1 MGRGSPRTTLRAR
14 RRHSNDDLMKTPPDI
29 AYYYPAPYWSL
40 RETNWVKSLLLFFD
54 KVSILLPTYMYG
66 RHEAADPSL
75 VGPMEERGL
84 LQVLEPET
92 WVDRK
97 VTSHLGGVMTSL
109 LAEGVFDEL
118 PDAEYFAELSQSRIG
133 YGADVELADSL
144 VEELKARNLARPSE
158 DGVSIP
164 LHPQVRTTI
173 LVLLSQLLRAGGA
186 ERDVC
191 LHPVTSH
198 RQTVA
203 DLAATFSR
211 KGMPSHGRFVQLDLE
226 AVSLDL
232 STVPL
237 DEVLQFRNEHRD
249 LHRAYIRD
257 LRGFLDELSSIAL
270 SGDREAALRE
280 RGQEIRDAAADIQ
293 RTAAR
298 EFRHDL
304 GSWSLGISGAVLGGG
319 VLATVLEVAGRV
331 WDQLGEKKEK
341 SPTAY
346 SYLFAAENQRR

>member
-1 MGRGSPRTTLRAR
+1 
-14 RRHSNDDLMKTPPDI
+14 MKTPPDV

-40 RETNWVKSLLLFFD
+40 RETDWVKSLLLFFD

-75 VGPMEERGL
+75 AGPMEERGL

-97 VTSHLGGVMTSL
+97 VASQLNGIMTSL

-118 PDAEYFAELSQSRIG
+118 PDAEYFAELSRSRIG

-158 DGVSIP
+158 NGVSIP

-173 LVLLSQLLRAGGA
+173 LVFLSQLLRTAGA
-186 ERDVC
+186 ERDLC

-198 RQTVA
+198 RQAIA
-203 DLAATFSR
+203 DLAATLSR

-237 DEVLQFRNEHRD
+237 DEVLQFRDEHRD
-249 LHRAYIRD
+249 LHRAYMRD
-257 LRGFLDELSSIAL
+257 LRGFLDELGSIAL
-270 SGDREAALRE
+270 PGDREEALRE

-304 GSWSLGISGAVLGGG
+304 GSWSLAISGAVWGGPVVGAVLG
-319 VLATVLEVAGRV
+319 VASLV
-331 WDQLGEKKEK
+331 WDQLGKEKEK

-346 SYLFAAENQRR
+346 SYLFAAENQWS

>member
-97 VTSHLGGVMTSL
+97 VASHLGGVMTSL

-118 PDAEYFAELSQSRIG
+118 PAAKYFAELSQSRIG

-144 VEELKARNLARPSE
+144 VEELKARNLAQPSE

-198 RQTVA
+198 PQTVA

-237 DEVLQFRNEHRD
+237 DEVLQFRNST
-249 LHRAYIRD
+249 
-257 LRGFLDELSSIAL
+257 GTCT
-270 SGDREAALRE
+270 
-280 RGQEIRDAAADIQ
+280 GQPFGICA
-293 RTAAR
+293 
-298 EFRHDL
+298 
-304 GSWSLGISGAVLGGG
+304 GSWM
-319 VLATVLEVAGRV
+319 
-331 WDQLGEKKEK
+331 
-341 SPTAY
+341 
-346 SYLFAAENQRR
+346 N

>member
-1 MGRGSPRTTLRAR
+1 MGGPALATLHAR
-14 RRHSNDDLMKTPPDI
+14 LRHSNANFMKTPPDI
-29 AYYYPAPYWSL
+29 AYYYPAPYW
-40 RETNWVKSLLLFFD
+40 RPHENDWVKSLLLFFD

-75 VGPMEERGL
+75 AGPMEERGL

-97 VTSHLGGVMTSL
+97 VASQLSGIMTSL

-118 PDAEYFAELSQSRIG
+118 PAAKRFAALSQSRIG

-158 DGVSIP
+158 NGVSIP
-164 LHPQVRTTI
+164 LHPQARTTI
-173 LVLLSQLLRAGGA
+173 LVFLSQLLRAAGA
-186 ERDVC
+186 ERNLC

-198 RQTVA
+198 RQGVA
-203 DLAATFSR
+203 DLAATLSR

-237 DEVLQFRNEHRD
+237 DEVLQFRDEHRD
-249 LHRAYIRD
+249 LHRAYTRD
-257 LRGFLDELSSIAL
+257 LRGFLDELGSIAL
-270 SGDREAALRE
+270 PGDREEALRE
-280 RGQEIRDAAADIQ
+280 RGQEIRDAAADLH
-293 RTAAR
+293 RNAAR
-298 EFRHDL
+298 EFRRDL
-304 GSWSLGISGAVLGGG
+304 GSWSLGMSGALVDGG
-319 VLATVLEVAGRV
+319 VLGTVLEVASRV
-331 WDQLGEKKEK
+331 RDQLGKKKEK

-346 SYLFAAENQRR
+346 SYLFAAEKQWR

>member
-1 MGRGSPRTTLRAR
+1 
-14 RRHSNDDLMKTPPDI
+14 
-29 AYYYPAPYWSL
+29 
-40 RETNWVKSLLLFFD
+40 
-54 KVSILLPTYMYG
+54 
-66 RHEAADPSL
+66 
-75 VGPMEERGL
+75 
-84 LQVLEPET
+84 
-92 WVDRK
+92 
-97 VTSHLGGVMTSL
+97 MTSL

-118 PDAEYFAELSQSRIG
+118 PDAKYFAELSQSRIG

-173 LVLLSQLLRAGGA
+173 LILLSQLLRAAGA
-186 ERDVC
+186 ERDLC

-211 KGMPSHGRFVQLDLE
+211 KRMPSHGRFVQLDLE

-237 DEVLQFRNEHRD
+237 DEVLQFRDEHRD
-249 LHRAYIRD
+249 LHRAYMRD
-257 LRGFLDELSSIAL
+257 LRGFLDELGSIAL
-270 SGDREAALRE
+270 PGDREEALRE

-304 GSWSLGISGAVLGGG
+304 GSWSIGISGAAVDGG
-319 VLATVLEVAGRV
+319 VLGTVLEVASRV
-331 WDQLGEKKEK
+331 WDQLGKKKEK

-346 SYLFAAENQRR
+346 SYLFAAENQRG